1 MRQRLREYIR
11 AKGITEYRFLKEAK
25 LSLAFFTSN
34 ADGVSARTLVKIGE
48 AFPDLNLDWVTTGNG
63 SMTTNDDADADG
75 YISLADHQRALRC
88 KDDEIERLK
97 AQLSEARARLK

>member
-1 MRQRLREYIR
+1 MRQRIREYIR

-25 LSLAFFTSN
+25 LSLAFFTSS

-63 SMTTNDDADADG
+63 SMTTDADG
-75 YISLADHQRALRC
+75 YISMADHQRALRR

-97 AQLSEARARLK
+97 AQLSEAHARLK

>member
-1 MRQRLREYIR
+1 MRQRLRAYIR

-25 LSLAFFTSN
+25 LSLAFFTSS

-63 SMTTNDDADADG
+63 SMTTDTSDG
-75 YISLADHQRALRC
+75 YISLADHQRALRQ

-97 AQLSEARARLK
+97 AQIAELRSCLK

>member
-1 MRQRLREYIR
+1 MRERLRAYIR

-34 ADGVSARTLVKIGE
+34 ADGVSARTLVKISE

-63 SMTTNDDADADG
+63 SMTADADG
-75 YISLADHQRALRC
+75 YISLFDHQRALRQ

-97 AQLSEARARLK
+97 AQLSELRSRLK

>member
-1 MRQRLREYIR
+1 MRERLRAYIR

-48 AFPDLNLDWVTTGNG
+48 AFPDLNLDWVTTGDG
-63 SMTTNDDADADG
+63 SMTKSADCHVSMAE
-75 YISLADHQRALRC
+75 HQRALRR
-88 KDDEIERLK
+88 KDAEIESLK

>member
-1 MRQRLREYIR
+1 MRERLRAYIR

-25 LSLAFFTSN
+25 LSLAFFTSD
-34 ADGVSARTLVKIGE
+34 AVGVSARTLVKIGD

-63 SMTTNDDADADG
+63 SMTTAADG
-75 YISLADHQRALRC
+75 YISMADHQRALRR

>member
-1 MRQRLREYIR
+1 MRQRLRAYIR

-25 LSLAFFTSN
+25 LSLAFFTSS

-48 AFPDLNLDWVTTGNG
+48 AFHDLNLDWVTTGNG
-63 SMTTNDDADADG
+63 SMTTDDDG
-75 YISLADHQRALRC
+75 YISMADHQRALRR

-97 AQLSEARARLK
+97 TQISELRARLK

>member
-1 MRQRLREYIR
+1 MRERLRAYIR

-25 LSLAFFTSN
+25 LSLTFFTSN

-63 SMTTNDDADADG
+63 SMTNTHDS
-75 YISLADHQRALRC
+75 YISMAEHQRALRC
-88 KDDEIERLK
+88 KDVEIERLK
-97 AQLSEARARLK
+97 AQISELRSRIK

>member
-1 MRQRLREYIR
+1 MRERLRAYIR

-63 SMTTNDDADADG
+63 SMTTDADG
-75 YISLADHQRALRC
+75 YISLADHQRALRQ

-97 AQLSEARARLK
+97 AQLSEARSSLK

>member
-1 MRQRLREYIR
+1 MRERLRAYIR

-48 AFPDLNLDWVTTGNG
+48 AFPNLNLDWVTTGNG
-63 SMTTNDDADADG
+63 SMTTDADG
-75 YISLADHQRALRC
+75 YISLSDHQRALRR

-97 AQLSEARARLK
+97 AQLSEAHARLK

>member
-1 MRQRLREYIR
+1 MRQRLRTYIR

-25 LSLAFFTSN
+25 LSLTFFTSN

-63 SMTTNDDADADG
+63 SMTTNAEADG
-75 YISLADHQRALRC
+75 YISMTDHQSALRH
-88 KDDEIERLK
+88 KDDEIESLKTQISELRERLK
-97 AQLSEARARLK
+97 

>member
-1 MRQRLREYIR
+1 MRQRLRAYIR
-11 AKGITEYRFLKEAK
+11 AKGITEYRFLKDAK

-63 SMTTNDDADADG
+63 SMTTDADG
-75 YISLADHQRALRC
+75 YISLADHQRALRK

>member
-1 MRQRLREYIR
+1 MRERLRAYIR
-11 AKGITEYRFLKEAK
+11 AKGITEYRFLKDAK
-25 LSLAFFTSN
+25 LSLAFFTSS

-63 SMTTNDDADADG
+63 SMTTADDG
-75 YISLADHQRALRC
+75 YISLADHQRALRQ
-88 KDDEIERLK
+88 KDDEIAHLK